1 MLGTRGSGKTTNG
14 KWLAQQLGLFHI
26 DFREK
31 LQMLV
36 MEKTKEPVAYAD
48 EEESSE
54 EPAEDLDTLIREA
67 RGEEEKDEVSADN
80 VQEANVS

>member
-1 MLGTRGSGKTTNG
+1 
-14 KWLAQQLGLFHI
+14 
-26 DFREK
+26 
-31 LQMLV
+31 MLV